1 MADDL
6 KTLREASL
14 AIQGVHNQLTLHTAV
29 FGVSI
34 LAALGVCGFFYNKLD
49 SLSTSTATIDAT
61 MKAEAK
67 SFEQKF
73 VELNSLI
80 K

>member
-14 AIQGVHNQLTLHTAV
+14 AIQGVHNQLKLHTAV

-34 LAALGVCGFFYNKLD
+34 IAALAVCGFFYNKLD
-49 SLSTSTATIDAT
+49 SVSASTVTI
-61 MKAEAK
+61 E
-67 SFEQKF
+67 SR
-73 VELNSLI
+73 N
-80 K
+80 